1 MSDTEGD
8 AEVAA
13 VMEEVAD
20 VFERENPGLQQME
33 QLGKADTEYT
43 AILRMKR
50 DGTPHKL
57 TPPTSEARRMGG

>member
-1 MSDTEGD
+1 MDLEEACIRYLSLSDTEGD

-33 QLGKADTEYT
+33 
-43 AILRMKR
+43 
-50 DGTPHKL
+50 
-57 TPPTSEARRMGG
+57 